1 MASSG
6 VMISRELQI
15 TLQLAMNEALERRH
29 EYVCL
34 EHLLYAMLHDV
45 TTSNILHHCGAD
57 LEALKKKLLK
67 YLDEELERIPRGE
80 HLQPHYANGVQR
92 ALQRAALH
100 AQSAGRSE
108 INCAQVLVAMFHETE
123 SQAVFLLQEQGVTRF
138 DVINFISHG
147 VSKISA
153 DEDREARGADDGEQS
168 DSDNEADSEEGE
180 RKVSPAKA
188 LRTYAINLTERAAK
202 NQIDPLVG
210 RKREIERAIHVL
222 LRRRKNNPVF
232 VGEAGVGKT
241 ALAEGLA
248 LAVHNGDVPAALK
261 DVQIYA
267 LDMGALLAGTRF
279 RGDFEQRLKAVIKAA
294 TGNRRIILFIDEI
307 HTIVGAGS
315 ASGSTMDASNLLKPA
330 LASGELRCIGS
341 TTYQEYKRSF
351 ERDKALA
358 RRFQRI
364 DVAEPTQDEAVQI
377 LHGLKS
383 YYEKHH
389 NVRYTSA
396 ALRAAVELSA
406 RYINDRYLPD
416 KAIDVMDEAG
426 VAAHLRA
433 RHGETVTVGL
443 RDSERTVARM
453 AKIPERTVSASD
465 RTRLQNLDTELKA
478 VVFGQDSAI
487 DAVARAIKLARSG
500 LSHPDRP
507 VGAFLFAGPT
517 GVGKTEVAKQLA
529 RVMGVEFVR
538 FDMSEYMER
547 HTVSRLIGAP
557 PGYVGFD
564 QGGLLTDAIN
574 KTPHCVLLLDE
585 IEKAHPDLFNI
596 LLQVMDHATLTDNNG
611 RKADFRNV
619 ILVMTTN
626 AGAGELTR
634 ALIGFGKDYKSGTP
648 RDAIDRMFS
657 PEFRNRLS
665 GVIEFVQ
672 LSPAVMERVVDKFIG
687 ELGERLA
694 AQKVDLSLT
703 EAARRWLAEHG
714 YDPRFGARPMAR
726 LIETEIARVLADEIL
741 FGRLVGGGHVTV
753 DAVDGKLQFEYLQG
767 GGLPEGTPQAA
778 GIAPEP
784 AQE

>member
-1 MASSG
+1 MASPG
-6 VMISRELQI
+6 VMISRELQV
-15 TLQLAMNEALERRH
+15 TLQLAMTEAANRRH

-45 TTSNILHHCGAD
+45 TTSNILRNCGAE
-57 LEALKKKLLK
+57 LESLKRKLLQ
-67 YLDEELERIPRGE
+67 YLDHELERLPQSGKVAPR
-80 HLQPHYANGVQR
+80 YALGVQR

-100 AQSAGRSE
+100 VQSAGHQE
-108 INCAQVLVAMFHETE
+108 ITGGNVLVAMFHENE
-123 SQAVFLLQEQGVTRF
+123 SHAVYLLTQDGVTRF

-147 VSKISA
+147 VSKI
-153 DEDREARGADDGEQS
+153 GADDDEQGREAAGAEGE
-168 DSDNEADSEEGE
+168 DGDGEPEHEDEEGE

-248 LAVHNGDVPAALK
+248 LAVHNGEVPAALK

-294 TGNRRIILFIDEI
+294 TADRKCILFIDEI

-351 ERDKALA
+351 DRDKALA

-364 DVAEPTQDEAVQI
+364 DVAEPTQEEAVQI
-377 LHGLKS
+377 LNGLKS

-433 RHGETVTVGL
+433 KHGETMTVGL

-453 AKIPERTVSASD
+453 AKIPERSVSASD

-478 VVFGQDSAI
+478 VVFGQETAI
-487 DAVARAIKLARSG
+487 EAVARAIKLARSG

-585 IEKAHPDLFNI
+585 IEKAHPDVFNI

-611 RKADFRNV
+611 RKSDFRNV
-619 ILVMTTN
+619 TLVMTTN
-626 AGAGELTR
+626 AGAFELAR
-634 ALIGFGKDYKSGTP
+634 NLIGFGKGTEGGNP
-648 RDAIDRMFS
+648 RGVIDKMFA

-665 GVIEFVQ
+665 AIIEFAA
-672 LSPAVMERVVDKFIG
+672 LSPLTMERVVDKFLG
-687 ELGERLA
+687 ELSDRLKP
-694 AQKVDLSLT
+694 QKVTLEVSA
-703 EAARRWLAEHG
+703 AARKWLAEKG
-714 YDPRFGARPMAR
+714 YDTRFGARPLSR
-726 LIETEIARVLADEIL
+726 LIENEISRQLADEVL
-741 FGRLVGGGHVTV
+741 FGRLAKGGKVAIDV
-753 DAVDGKLQFEYLQG
+753 ADDKLTFVFAAAE
-767 GGLPEGTPQAA
+767 TPVPAA
-778 GIAPEP
+778 T
-784 AQE
+784 

>member
-1 MASSG
+1 M
-6 VMISRELQI
+6 MISREFQV
-15 TLQLAMNEALERRH
+15 TLQLAMTEASNRRH

-45 TTSNILHHCGAD
+45 TTSEVLRNCGANLD
-57 LEALKKKLLK
+57 SLRSKLRN
-67 YLDEELERIPRGE
+67 YLDEGLEPMPKGARVA
-80 HLQPHYANGVQR
+80 PHYAAGVQR
-92 ALQRAALH
+92 VLQLAAMH
-100 AQSAGRSE
+100 EQSAGKTE
-108 INCAQVLVAMFHETE
+108 LNGPAVLVAMFRENE
-123 SQAVFLLQEQGVTRF
+123 SHAVFFLQQEEVTRF
-138 DVINFISHG
+138 DLLNFISHG
-147 VSKISA
+147 VSKIGA
-153 DEDREARGADDGEQS
+153 DSPSERAGERGAADDEEAEMEGEGDGEAG
-168 DSDNEADSEEGE
+168 DAP
-180 RKVSPAKA
+180 KLSPAKA
-188 LRTYAINLTERAAK
+188 LSRYAINLAERAAK
-202 NQIDPLVG
+202 GSIDPLIG
-210 RKREIERAIHVL
+210 RANEIERAIHIL

-248 LAVHNGDVPAALK
+248 LAIHEGRVPPVLK
-261 DVQIYA
+261 GVEIYA

-294 TGNRRIILFIDEI
+294 TGNPKIVLFIDEI

-351 ERDKALA
+351 DRDKALA
-358 RRFQRI
+358 RRFQKI
-364 DVAEPTQDEAVQI
+364 DVPEPTQDEAIKI
-377 LHGLKS
+377 LNGLRGH
-383 YYEKHH
+383 YEKHH
-389 NVRYTSA
+389 NVRYTA
-396 ALRAAVELSA
+396 GALRAAVELSA

-426 VAAHLRA
+426 VAARLRA
-433 RHGETVTVGL
+433 KSRPEAVVVGA

-453 AKIPERTVSASD
+453 AKIPERTVSSSD
-465 RTRLQNLDTELKA
+465 RARLQDLETDLKRT
-478 VVFGQDSAI
+478 VFGQEVAI
-487 DAVARAIKLARSG
+487 EAVARAIKLARSG

-517 GVGKTEVAKQLA
+517 GVGKTEVARQLA
-529 RVMGVEFVR
+529 KVMGVEFLR

-564 QGGLLTDAIN
+564 QGGLLTDAVN

-619 ILVMTTN
+619 IIVMTTN
-626 AGAGELTR
+626 AGAQELAR
-634 ALIGFGKDYKSGTP
+634 AMIGFGTAAATGNP
-648 RDAIDRMFS
+648 RSAIDRMFS

-665 GVIEFVQ
+665 SIIEFAPLGPEIV
-672 LSPAVMERVVDKFIG
+672 AMVVDKFVA
-687 ELGERLA
+687 ELAERLV
-694 AQKVDLSLT
+694 AQKVTLEVSS
-703 EAARRWLAEHG
+703 EARKWLAKRG
-714 YDPRFGARPMAR
+714 FDPRFGARPLAR
-726 LIETEIARVLADEIL
+726 LIEAEIARAMADEVLFGKLAKGGIAKVDLADDK
-741 FGRLVGGGHVTV
+741 LV
-753 DAVDGKLQFEYLQG
+753 FEYVDPAVKG
-767 GGLPEGTPQAA
+767 AIAA
-778 GIAPEP
+778 PSDTEP
-784 AQE
+784 ADA